1 MIAQSF
7 IQELLN
13 RIDITDVV
21 GRYVPLKKVGGNF
34 SACCPFHDEK
44 TPSFTVSSAKQ
55 FYHCFGCGKHGDVI
69 NFLMELNGM
78 SFIDAVENLA
88 SYAGMQ
94 VPVQQNVVRAHV
106 SESRISNVRNGGV
119 QDKEVGASTQQMTES
134 IKRAAQYYRGQ
145 LRNAEHAIAYLKKR
159 GLTGDIAARFGIGY
173 APANRQNLASVF
185 SDYSLNQ
192 SENVLVKV
200 GLVVPG
206 DGDKHYDRFRNR
218 IMFPILNQRG
228 EIIGFG
234 GRVLDSGRPK
244 YLNSP
249 ETPLFA
255 KGRELYNLFL
265 ASKAIRKSGRA
276 LVVEGYMDVVM
287 LAQYGIDYAVATLGT
302 ATTSFHVQKLLS
314 QTDDII
320 FCFDGDNAGR
330 KAAWRAL
337 ENSLAQLRDGK
348 NISFLFLPES
358 EDPDSYI
365 QKFGKESFEALIE
378 KALPLS
384 EFFYNELSAR
394 VNLQTSEG
402 RAGLVRN
409 ARPLLA
415 QISAP
420 ILALMLIKR
429 LSQLTFISQDELE
442 GLLQLK
448 RQSSFPRPG
457 PKVKRPLPASHHRRL
472 IQLILHS
479 PVYIERL
486 DKNLLVECGEQ
497 NDEVTL
503 LIALVD
509 FFSTFSPQALKRVT
523 MSSTKAFF
531 FDNPCYGL
539 LEEIENEI
547 SMWDEG
553 MDLEAEYKGILLRI
567 RKMWCKQ
574 RMAVLQSKPLSVLTA
589 EEKQELRRLAIS

>member
-13 RIDITDVV
+13 RMDITDVV
-21 GRYVPLKKVGGNF
+21 GRYVPLKKVGSNF
-34 SACCPFHDEK
+34 NACCPFHAEK
-44 TPSFTVSSAKQ
+44 TPSFTVSPAKQ
-55 FYHCFGCGKHGDVI
+55 FYHCFGCGKHGNAI

-94 VPVQQNVVRAHV
+94 IPVQQDVVRTHV
-106 SESRISNVRNGGV
+106 SGSRISNVQNGGG
-119 QDKEVGASTQQMTES
+119 QDIEGGSSTLQMTES

-145 LRNAEHAIAYLKKR
+145 LRNAEHAIAYLKER

-173 APANRQNLASVF
+173 APTNRQNLASVF

-192 SENVLVKV
+192 SENVLVKA

-206 DGDKHYDRFRNR
+206 DGDKYYDRFRNR
-218 IMFPILNQRG
+218 IMFPILNQKG
-228 EIIGFG
+228 EMIGFG
-234 GRVLDSGRPK
+234 GRLLDSGRPK

-249 ETPLFA
+249 ETPLFS

-265 ASKAIRKSGRA
+265 ASKAIRKTGRA

-302 ATTSFHVQKLLS
+302 ATTPFHVQKLLR
-314 QTDDII
+314 QTDDIV
-320 FCFDGDNAGR
+320 FCFDGDSAGR

-348 NISFLFLPES
+348 NISFLFLPED

-365 QKFGKESFEALIE
+365 RKFGKESFEGLFK

-384 EFFYNELSAR
+384 EFLYNELSAR

-402 RAGLVRN
+402 RAGLVRH

-415 QISAP
+415 QVSAP
-420 ILALMLIKR
+420 ILSLMLIKQ
-429 LSQLTFISQDELE
+429 LSQLTFINQDELE

-457 PKVKRPLPASHHRRL
+457 LKVKRPRPASHYRRL
-472 IQLILHS
+472 IQLILHR
-479 PVYIERL
+479 PAYIERL
-486 DKNLLVECGEQ
+486 DKSLFVECGEQ
-497 NDEVTL
+497 NDEVAL
-503 LIALVD
+503 LVALVD
-509 FFSTFSPQALKRVT
+509 FFSAFSSQALKEIT
-523 MSSTKAFF
+523 LSSTKAYFS
-531 FDNPCYGL
+531 DNPCYRL
-539 LEEIENEI
+539 LEEIESEI

-553 MDLEAEYKGILLRI
+553 IDLEAECTGILLRM
-567 RKMWCKQ
+567 REMQRKQ
-574 RMAVLQSKPLSVLTA
+574 RMAVLQSKPLNLLTA
-589 EEKQELRRLAIS
+589 EEKQELRRLAIF

>member
-44 TPSFTVSSAKQ
+44 TPSFTVSPAKQ
-55 FYHCFGCGKHGDVI
+55 FYHCFGCGKHGDAI

-78 SFIDAVENLA
+78 SFIDAVESLA

-94 VPVQQNVVRAHV
+94 VPVQQDVVRADV

-119 QDKEVGASTQQMTES
+119 QDEDGASARQMTES

-302 ATTSFHVQKLLS
+302 ATTSFHVQKLLR

-394 VNLQTSEG
+394 INLQTSEG

-457 PKVKRPLPASHHRRL
+457 PKVKRPRPASHHRRL

-503 LIALVD
+503 LMALVD
-509 FFSTFSPQALKRVT
+509 FFSTFSPQALKGVT

-539 LEEIENEI
+539 LEEIESEI